1 MASHVGGGPGTRAML
16 PLMAIVAPELLLALL
31 GMKIYVGISPA
42 AFRSLALGAADG
54 ASVFPLSVPASW

>member
-1 MASHVGGGPGTRAML
+1 ML

-31 GMKIYVGISPA
+31 GMKIYVVIGPA

-54 ASVFPLSVPASW
+54 ASVPSFCACFLVA